1 MLLWSGVLTGLLA
14 VTARLPGCGAG
25 ELPGRPSP
33 ALRRSISELEGTRL
47 GSADSPAA
55 DRREWLE
62 VDVRME
68 VLETIEDFDTTD
80 ELLEV
85 EERTG
90 PPRDKDFSRKV

>member
-1 MLLWSGVLTGLLA
+1 MLVWSGVLADLLA
-14 VTARLPGCGAG
+14 VTARLPGCGAT
-25 ELPGRPSP
+25 ELPGRPGP

-47 GSADSPAA
+47 GNADSPAA
-55 DRREWLE
+55 ARREWLE

-90 PPRDKDFSRKV
+90 PQRDKDFSCKV